1 MRSELVRL
9 CHGIVC
15 FWWFSSGDRV
25 LGVVA
30 LVVGGFLAIGSG
42 GCMDPGVSAVSVFL
56 GGVGLFLEA
65 LVDSVLSVRLRE
77 GETNL
82 FRRKVTSVV
91 ARPCYITRVPYG
103 FYCFYW

>member
-30 LVVGGFLAIGSG
+30 LVV
-42 GCMDPGVSAVSVFL
+42 CVFL
-56 GGVGLFLEA
+56 V
-65 LVDSVLSVRLRE
+65 LVLAAVWIS
-77 GETNL
+77 
-82 FRRKVTSVV
+82 
-91 ARPCYITRVPYG
+91 A
-103 FYCFYW
+103 